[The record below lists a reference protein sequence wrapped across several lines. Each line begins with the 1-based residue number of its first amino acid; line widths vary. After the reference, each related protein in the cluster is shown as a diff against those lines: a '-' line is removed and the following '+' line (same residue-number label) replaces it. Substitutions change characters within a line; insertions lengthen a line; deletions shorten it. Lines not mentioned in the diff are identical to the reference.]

1 MGKAKPRSS
10 LESTKPSEK
19 WPKAKPTEATARSQH
34 FDKTQ
39 FSNRLLISG
48 LHALTHVSYEISS
61 FDRFSRICTALRFAI
76 LPAES
81 SLRAVAS
88 LLFIKPLVLT
98 TRFTFRDTDFTAPRV
113 FYQAPTPRHENP
125 TLLQKERCVSMA
137 VCMLEADPGP
147 RVSGIFLLIEWLN
160 SPASNTNDR
169 AS

>member
-34 FDKTQ
+34 FDETQ

-88 LLFIKPLVLT
+88 LLSSNPWSSQLASLFAIPISRRQGCSTRLPLQGTKIRLCFRKSAVLAWQCACLRL
-98 TRFTFRDTDFTAPRV
+98 TRA
-113 FYQAPTPRHENP
+113 
-125 TLLQKERCVSMA
+125 
-137 VCMLEADPGP
+137 
-147 RVSGIFLLIEWLN
+147 
-160 SPASNTNDR
+160 R
-169 AS
+169 ASAGFSF

>member
-10 LESTKPSEK
+10 LESTKSSEK

-39 FSNRLLISG
+39 FSNRLLISE

-88 LLFIKPLVLT
+88 LLSS
-98 TRFTFRDTDFTAPRV
+98 
-113 FYQAPTPRHENP
+113 NP
-125 TLLQKERCVSMA
+125 WSSQL
-137 VCMLEADPGP
+137 
-147 RVSGIFLLIEWLN
+147 
-160 SPASNTNDR
+160 ASLF
-169 AS
+169 AI